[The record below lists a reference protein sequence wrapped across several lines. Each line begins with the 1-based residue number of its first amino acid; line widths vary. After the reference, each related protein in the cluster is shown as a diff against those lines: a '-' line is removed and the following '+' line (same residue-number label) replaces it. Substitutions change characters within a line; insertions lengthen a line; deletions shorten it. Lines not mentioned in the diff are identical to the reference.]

1 MLLPHEF
8 WVPHGEPAWKGGVER
23 ALMSTTADKA
33 VALHYANGRGTV
45 VEIDV
50 GRIQIGGDV
59 SILSMVRTTSPAL
72 LPLPLHGQHHPAPLA
87 LGVSAGM
94 CPAKGPLLQL
104 PLVLLQGCALQ
115 KRLAKKILAV
125 LAGRIPSWQPWQA
138 VHLL

>member
-1 MLLPHEF
+1 
-8 WVPHGEPAWKGGVER
+8 
-23 ALMSTTADKA
+23 MSTTADKA

-87 LGVSAGM
+87 LGV
-94 CPAKGPLLQL
+94 P
-104 PLVLLQGCALQ
+104 LQGCALQ
-115 KRLAKKILAV
+115 RGPCCSCRWCCCKGMPCKEACEKDFGSLGKPYTFYR
-125 LAGRIPSWQPWQA
+125 PS
-138 VHLL
+138 